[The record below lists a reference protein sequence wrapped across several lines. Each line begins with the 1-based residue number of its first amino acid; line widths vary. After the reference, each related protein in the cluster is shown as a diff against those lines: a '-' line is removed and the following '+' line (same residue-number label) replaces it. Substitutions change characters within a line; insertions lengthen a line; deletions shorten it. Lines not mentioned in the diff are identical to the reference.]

1 MPRYTIDMDDKFE
14 KTLRDLAVAQGGTTA
29 DVIQR
34 AVVTYKYLKSQVPDK
49 SSPNRVSITDANGN
63 VRTDVVLP

>member
-1 MPRYTIDMDDKFE
+1 MPRYTMDMDEKFE
-14 KTLRDLAVAQGGTTA
+14 KTLRDLASAQGGSTA

-34 AVVTYKYLKSQVPDK
+34 AVVTYRYLKSQVPNE
-49 SSPNRVSITDANGN
+49 SSPNRVSITDGNGN